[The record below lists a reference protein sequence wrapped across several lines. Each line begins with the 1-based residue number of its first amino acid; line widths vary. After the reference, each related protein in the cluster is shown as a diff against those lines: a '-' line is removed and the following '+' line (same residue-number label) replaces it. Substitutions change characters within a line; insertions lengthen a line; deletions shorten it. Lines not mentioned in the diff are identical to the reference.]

1 MFAQKVKEQSGATVI
16 VENKTGANGVLAAD
30 YVAKSPPNGL
40 TVLIGFQGTQ
50 AVLPHLDAK
59 LPYKPLT
66 DFAPV
71 VWIASAPCVLVV
83 HPSFPA
89 KTVKEFVEIV
99 KQKPGGYSYA
109 SAGFGTTHHLAAE
122 LFKIAAGVDLVG
134 VTYRGAAPA
143 NQDVIAGHI
152 PIVFDN
158 LGNAMNNIH
167 AGNVRALAITADR
180 ARAADCRGADHGRGR
195 RAERGGV
202 VVVRAVR
209 AGRHAEGRHR
219 LAEQAGQRR
228 LLGAGGA
235 RAVRASRA

>member
-1 MFAQKVKEQSGATVI
+1 MRQVMGQIMRRVARTITPLRFAVAASAVLLALAPARGQGFPDQPIRVIVPTQAGGMADILSRVFAQKVKEQSGATVI

-30 YVAKSPPNGL
+30 HVAKSPANGL

-71 VWIASAPCVLVV
+71 VWVASAPCVLVV

-122 LFKIAAGVDLVG
+122 LFKIAAEVNLVG
-134 VTYRGAAPA
+134 VTYRAPR
-143 NQDVIAGHI
+143 
-152 PIVFDN
+152 PPT
-158 LGNAMNNIH
+158 
-167 AGNVRALAITADR
+167 RTSS
-180 ARAADCRGADHGRGR
+180 
-195 RAERGGV
+195 
-202 VVVRAVR
+202 
-209 AGRHAEGRHR
+209 
-219 LAEQAGQRR
+219 QAT
-228 LLGAGGA
+228 
-235 RAVRASRA
+235 SRSCSTTSATR